1 MSVWTATSSVAS
13 GRVATVS
20 VASSRKSTAEES
32 YITDL
37 VGIIIIPRCF

>member
-13 GRVATVS
+13 GRAATVS

-32 YITDL
+32 YITRFSWDHYH
-37 VGIIIIPRCF
+37 F